1 MRKLTAALLLG
12 TALATPTV
20 AFAKDIAVDVKM
32 VRFGGYPAYVAVYIT
47 NPDGS
52 YNSTLWVSGG
62 KMKYLGALRQWA
74 KGASAVGVNIDGI
87 SGASVGGGQTLTVK
101 ASIADALIDAG
112 YEVHVD
118 TAIENGG
125 QFSSDAVA
133 PLTNSAS
140 DQPVDGTGYVNT
152 LTVTL

>member
-1 MRKLTAALLLG
+1 MHKLTAALLLG

-52 YNSTLWVSGG
+52 YNSTLWVSGS

-74 KGASAVGVNIDGI
+74 QGASAVGVNIDGI
-87 SGASVGGGQTLTVK
+87 SGGVRACIGIHLHQKPAKRG
-101 ASIADALIDAG
+101 
-112 YEVHVD
+112 
-118 TAIENGG
+118 IERGR
-125 QFSSDAVA
+125 
-133 PLTNSAS
+133 
-140 DQPVDGTGYVNT
+140 
-152 LTVTL
+152 